1 MSVTIRHSQRFA
13 ICQFAFGFGCHN
25 SITLPFHNAVNNTML
40 SVRIA
45 IIAALFAAASAFQ
58 TVPPV
63 LTASKVRSHGYPTCK
78 GSHSVRM
85 PWLIASPCIVNPQ
98 ASVPYNTAR
107 YVILTE
113 EETASILQSA
123 SDCAEG
129 ECSIDDVAELIFE
142 LKEQR
147 KEMQTRLDRAMNMIA
162 DLERI
167 NAKEER
173 KTDEVRAFVKDM
185 LRVFST
191 DKPMV
196 FPTGYSGDVGG
207 GPTTAYDALPPKKW
221 VPEGKK

>member
-1 MSVTIRHSQRFA
+1 
-13 ICQFAFGFGCHN
+13 
-25 SITLPFHNAVNNTML
+25 ML

-45 IIAALFAAASAFQ
+45 IIAALLSVASAFQ
-58 TVPPV
+58 TVSPA
-63 LTASKVRSHGYPTCK
+63 LAASKVRSIGYPTRK
-78 GSHSVRM
+78 GSHSVPM
-85 PWLIASPCIVNPQ
+85 PWLIASRCIVNPQ
-98 ASVPYNTAR
+98 ASVSSTTAR

-147 KEMQTRLDRAMNMIA
+147 KEMQTRLDRIMNMIA

-167 NAKEER
+167 NAKDER

-196 FPTGYSGDVGG
+196 FPTGFSGDIGD